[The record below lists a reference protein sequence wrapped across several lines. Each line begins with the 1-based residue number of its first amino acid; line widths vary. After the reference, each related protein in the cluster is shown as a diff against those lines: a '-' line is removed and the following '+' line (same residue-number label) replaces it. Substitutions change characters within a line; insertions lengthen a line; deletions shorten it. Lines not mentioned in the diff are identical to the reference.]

1 MQVVDVGEALPRMQA
16 LASRLWSPDARQHPG
31 QLAWSVAYALPE
43 DLDHG
48 PVAIAS
54 TDGMDTAWAW
64 QETPG
69 WVELCVDPDHPDDA
83 DTVLGWAT
91 EVGGEVATAAL
102 ETETHLIDL
111 LTGIG
116 FEVDEEAPW
125 FTHHLLDLAGLDVPE
140 APGVYTLRAVRPD
153 EAESRAACHR
163 AAWSATSKVTG
174 AAYERLMQTPPY
186 RHDLDW
192 VALDDHGRM
201 VASALVWLDAAT
213 GVALVEP
220 VGCLAEHRGHGL
232 GGAVSIAGLQAAAR
246 AGATVALVCPRGD
259 AAYPVPRRVYRGLGF
274 EPHARTILL
283 RRPDPA
289 SQA

>member
-220 VGCLAEHRGHGL
+220 VGCLPSTA
-232 GGAVSIAGLQAAAR
+232 
-246 AGATVALVCPRGD
+246 ATVSV
-259 AAYPVPRRVYRGLGF
+259 
-274 EPHARTILL
+274 ARC
-283 RRPDPA
+283 R
-289 SQA
+289 